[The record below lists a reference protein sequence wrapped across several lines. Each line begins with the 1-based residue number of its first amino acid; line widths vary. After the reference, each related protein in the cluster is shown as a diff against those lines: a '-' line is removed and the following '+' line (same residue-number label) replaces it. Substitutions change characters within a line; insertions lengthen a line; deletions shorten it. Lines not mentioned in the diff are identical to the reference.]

1 MHKVPEFSKFKK
13 KIEVNILGK
22 KKDQINLQPI
32 WYGYYLGVSEISEI
46 YKNIHHLKTKI
57 GIDMWFVALES

>member
-1 MHKVPEFSKFKK
+1 MHKLPEFSKFLRKK
-13 KIEVNILGK
+13 LMGIFLVKNGPNKPTTICY
-22 KKDQINLQPI
+22 
-32 WYGYYLGVSEISEI
+32 WYYLGVSEISEI